1 MRFSLFKY
9 GTGVLYGVATDIDSV
24 SPDTGPSIGG
34 NEFFMTGIGFDPR
47 HWDDMFTA
55 AVLDPIKW
63 VDISA
68 GTGTVTVNAPNL
80 VLSTGAVA
88 GGIAG
93 IESVATWVDVQGEIR
108 CTIPR
113 YTTYPT
119 STVTTIALQL
129 YVNATNYC
137 QISITLGANSSA
149 INLLCEVWRNGAV
162 VDTYTAPWTVGTS
175 MFKILRWKTDVYF
188 IVNGTV
194 VLHSHNFVTNAA
206 KFRIYNDNLAANYD
220 VYGTMVEWFYY
231 RPFAVFEDQPV
242 HDTVIVSDFRL
253 RGNAPPSMD
262 NLRQSAAYAGLVDT
276 SVVGNGL
283 FTLADSYLYYYLDG
297 LTVIDNVQQATKLSL
312 IDDAQVV
319 TPAGY
324 TKGLGGGY

>member
-1 MRFSLFKY
+1 MKYSLFKY
-9 GTGVLYGVATDIDSV
+9 GTGVLYGVASSITSV

-34 NEFFMTGIGFDPR
+34 NEFVMEGIGFDPR
-47 HWDDMFTA
+47 HWDDQFTA
-55 AVLDPIKW
+55 AVLDPVKW

-68 GTGTVTVNAPNL
+68 GTGVVTTALPNL
-80 VLSTGAVA
+80 MMSTGFAPGSV
-88 GGIAG
+88 AG
-93 IESVATWVDVQGEIR
+93 IESVANWVDVQGEIR

-113 YTTYPT
+113 YVLYPT
-119 STVTTIALQL
+119 STVNVLSLQL

-149 INLLCEVWRNGAV
+149 INLLCEVWRNGVV

-194 VLHSHNFVTNAA
+194 VLHSHNFVNTPAT
-206 KFRIYNDNLAANYD
+206 FRIYGNNNAAAYD
-220 VYGTMVEWFYY
+220 AFNTMVEWFYY
-231 RPFAVFEDQPV
+231 RPFAVFENEPV
-242 HDTVIVSDFRL
+242 HDTVIVSDYRL
-253 RGNAPPSMD
+253 RGNAPPSID

-276 SVVGNGL
+276 SVVANGM
-283 FTLADSYLYYYLDG
+283 FTLNDSYLYYYVDG
-297 LTVIDNVQQATKLSL
+297 LTVIDNVQQETKLSL
-312 IDDAQVV
+312 INDAQVV

>member
-1 MRFSLFKY
+1 MKYSLFKY
-9 GTGVLYGVATDIDSV
+9 GTGVLYGVVTSITSV
-24 SPDTGPSIGG
+24 SPDTGPSVGG
-34 NEFFMTGIGFDPR
+34 NEFVMEGIGFDPR
-47 HWDDMFTA
+47 HWDDQFTA
-55 AVLDPIKW
+55 AVLDPVKW
-63 VDISA
+63 TDISA
-68 GTGTVTVNAPNL
+68 GTGTATVASPNL
-80 VLSTGAVA
+80 TLSTGAVA

-93 IESVATWVDVQGEIR
+93 VESVSNWVDVQGEIR

-113 YTTYPT
+113 YVLYPT
-119 STVTTIALQL
+119 STVNVLSLQL

-149 INLLCEVWRNGAV
+149 INLLCEVWRNGV
-162 VDTYTAPWTVGTS
+162 VVSSYTAPWTVGTS
-175 MFKILRWKTDVYF
+175 MFKILRWETDVYF

-194 VLHSHNFVTNAA
+194 VLLSHDFVVTPAT
-206 KFRIYNDNLAANYD
+206 FRIYGNNNAAAYD
-220 VYGTMVEWFYY
+220 AFNTMVEWFYY
-231 RPFAVFEDQPV
+231 RPFAVFENQPV
-242 HDTVIVSDFRL
+242 HDTVIVSDYRL
-253 RGNAPPSMD
+253 RGNAPPSVD

-283 FTLADSYLYYYLDG
+283 DTNTDSYLYYYVDG